1 MPVRFNLGFTCRG
14 VFQAKQFQNCANGE
28 YEMKK
33 FLMIGAAFA
42 AFAPAAAMA
51 QDAQT
56 WTGAHADVVAG
67 WDQVKQK
74 DAFGPGVDYSKD
86 GVVYGGGLGY
96 DYDTGSL
103 VLGADAELTGATTK
117 DCNALATTCIKA
129 GRDIYAGARVG
140 VAVGD
145 ARDTLLYFKGGYTN
159 ARTTAETGTVK
170 VSQDDDGYRV
180 GAGVEHKFSQNMT
193 AKVEYRYSDYG
204 QGLNRNQVVA
214 GVGIR
219 F

>member
-1 MPVRFNLGFTCRG
+1 
-14 VFQAKQFQNCANGE
+14 
-28 YEMKK
+28 MKK
-33 FLMIGAAFA
+33 FLLIGAAFA

-51 QDAQT
+51 QDAGS

-67 WDQVKQK
+67 WDQVKSK
-74 DAFGPGVDYSKD
+74 DAFGPGLDYKKD
-86 GVVYGGGLGY
+86 GFVYGGGLGY
-96 DYDTGSL
+96 DYDTGSV
-103 VLGADAELTGATTK
+103 VLGADAELTGSTAK
-117 DCNALATTCIKA
+117 DCDVVPGTCIKT

-159 ARTTAETGTVK
+159 ARFTAETGG
-170 VSQDDDGYRV
+170 VSASTAEDGYRL
-180 GAGVEHKFSQNMT
+180 GAGVEHKFTQNVS

-204 QGLNRNQVVA
+204 SGVNRNQVVA
-214 GVGIR
+214 GVAYR

>member
-1 MPVRFNLGFTCRG
+1 
-14 VFQAKQFQNCANGE
+14 
-28 YEMKK
+28 MKK
-33 FLMIGAAFA
+33 ILVIGAALA

-51 QDAQT
+51 QDAGS

-67 WDQVKQK
+67 WDQVKVQ
-74 DAFGPGVDYSKD
+74 DGIAPGVDYSKD

-96 DYDTGSL
+96 DYDTGSV
-103 VLGADAELTGATTK
+103 VLGLDAELTGSTTK
-117 DCNALATTCIKA
+117 DCDTTLGVCLKA
-129 GRDIYAGARVG
+129 GRDIYAGGRVG

-159 ARTTAETGTVK
+159 ARSTAETTVGGST
-170 VSQDDDGYRV
+170 VSASTDEDGYRV
-180 GAGVEHKFSQNMT
+180 GAGVEHKFSDTMT

-204 QGLNRNQVVA
+204 DGFNRNQVVA
-214 GVGIR
+214 GIGFR

>member
-1 MPVRFNLGFTCRG
+1 
-14 VFQAKQFQNCANGE
+14 
-28 YEMKK
+28 MKK

-51 QDAQT
+51 QDAGS
-56 WTGAHADVVAG
+56 WTGAHADVVGG
-67 WDQVKQK
+67 WDQVKVK
-74 DAFGPGVDYSKD
+74 DGIAPGVDYSKD

-96 DYDTGSL
+96 DYDTGSV
-103 VLGADAELTGATTK
+103 VLGVDAELTGSTVK
-117 DCNALATTCIKA
+117 DCETITTTTYCLKA

-159 ARTTAETGTVK
+159 ARSTADTTVGTTTT
-170 VSQDDDGYRV
+170 SFSSDEDGYRV
-180 GAGVEHKFSQNMT
+180 GAGIEHKFSDSMS

-204 QGLNRNQVVA
+204 DGFHRNQVVA
-214 GVGIR
+214 GLGFR

>member
-1 MPVRFNLGFTCRG
+1 
-14 VFQAKQFQNCANGE
+14 
-28 YEMKK
+28 MKK

-51 QDAQT
+51 QDAGS
-56 WTGAHADVVAG
+56 WSGAHVDAIAG
-67 WDQVKQK
+67 WDQIKIK
-74 DAFGPGVDYSKD
+74 DGIAPGVDYKKD

-96 DYDTGSL
+96 DYDTGSV
-103 VLGADAELTGATTK
+103 VLGADAELTGSTAK
-117 DCNALATTCIKA
+117 DCQTVTTTTYCLRA

-159 ARTTAETGTVK
+159 ARFSATQTTGTTV
-170 VSQDDDGYRV
+170 VSTSTDEDGFRV
-180 GAGVEHKFSQNMT
+180 GAGAEHKFSDSLS

-204 QGLNRNQVVA
+204 NGVNRNQVVA
-214 GVGIR
+214 GLGFR

>member
-1 MPVRFNLGFTCRG
+1 
-14 VFQAKQFQNCANGE
+14 
-28 YEMKK
+28 MKK

-42 AFAPAAAMA
+42 AFAPGAAMA
-51 QDAQT
+51 QDAGS
-56 WTGAHADVVAG
+56 WTGAHIDAIAG
-67 WDQVKQK
+67 WDQVKVE
-74 DAFGPGVDYSKD
+74 DGVTAGTDYSKD
-86 GVVYGGGLGY
+86 GIVYGGGLGF

-103 VLGADAELTGATTK
+103 VLGAEAELTGASTK
-117 DCNALATTCIKA
+117 DCQTITTTEYCLKT

-159 ARTTAETGTVK
+159 AQFKAETTTGSTVLEETTEE
-170 VSQDDDGYRV
+170 DGYRL
-180 GAGVEHKFSQNMT
+180 GAGVEHKFGTNVS

-204 QGLNRNQVVA
+204 DGVNRNQVVA
-214 GVGIR
+214 GIGYR

>member
-1 MPVRFNLGFTCRG
+1 
-14 VFQAKQFQNCANGE
+14 
-28 YEMKK
+28 MKK

-51 QDAQT
+51 QDAGS
-56 WTGAHADVVAG
+56 WSGVHVDAIAG
-67 WDQVKQK
+67 WDQMKVN
-74 DAFGPGVDYSKD
+74 DAFGPGADYSKD
-86 GVVYGGGLGY
+86 GVVYGGGIGF
-96 DYDTGSL
+96 DADTGS
-103 VLGADAELTGATTK
+103 VVFGADAELTGSSVKECETITT
-117 DCNALATTCIKA
+117 TTACLKA

-159 ARTTAETGTVK
+159 AQFKAEETTGSVVTSETTEEE
-170 VSQDDDGYRV
+170 GYRL
-180 GAGVEHKFSQNMT
+180 GAGVEHKFASNLS

-204 QGLNRNQVVA
+204 DGVNRNQVVA
-214 GVGIR
+214 GIGYR